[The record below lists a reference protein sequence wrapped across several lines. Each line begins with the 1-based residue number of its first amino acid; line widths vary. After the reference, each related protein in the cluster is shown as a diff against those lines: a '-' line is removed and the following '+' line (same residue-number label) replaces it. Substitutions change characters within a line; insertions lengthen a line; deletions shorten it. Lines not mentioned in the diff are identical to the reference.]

1 MSSNYTII
9 WEMRVK
15 KLILGLYEPSQGS
28 IRVDGTDI
36 KQIDP
41 ADLRRNI
48 GYVAQDIFLFFGSAK
63 DNIAMGA
70 PYVDDAAIL
79 RAARISGADSFISK
93 HPHGFDLQV
102 GERGEYLSGGQR
114 QSIAIARALVRD
126 PAIMILDEP
135 TSAMD
140 KGSEDWF
147 ISRLKETLEGRTLIV
162 VTQRVSLLTLVDRLI
177 VMDSG
182 KVVADGPR
190 DSVIETPARGQIRGS
205 AE

>member
-190 DSVIETPARGQIRGS
+190 DSVIETLARGQIRGS